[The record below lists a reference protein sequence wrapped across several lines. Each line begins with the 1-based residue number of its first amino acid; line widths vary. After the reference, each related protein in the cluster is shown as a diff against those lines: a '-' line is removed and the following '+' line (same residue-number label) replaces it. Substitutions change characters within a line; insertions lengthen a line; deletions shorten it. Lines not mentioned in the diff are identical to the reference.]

1 MFTRSLTEW
10 TLQQK
15 LKHSDPKEWDVF
27 GNSIAISG
35 ETIITGTGGT
45 RSEKAYVFV
54 REGTTWTQKQ
64 KLVRVT

>member
-35 ETIITGTGGT
+35 ETIITGTGGSSM
-45 RSEKAYVFV
+45 SEKKTSF
-54 REGTTWTQKQ
+54 
-64 KLVRVT
+64 

>member
-35 ETIITGTGGT
+35 ETIITGTGGSM
-45 RSEKAYVFV
+45 SEKKHRFNSYD
-54 REGTTWTQKQ
+54 
-64 KLVRVT
+64 LLI

>member
-15 LKHSDPKEWDVF
+15 LKHSDPKKWDVF

-35 ETIITGTGGT
+35 ETIITGTGGSSMAICLKKKT
-45 RSEKAYVFV
+45 SF
-54 REGTTWTQKQ
+54 
-64 KLVRVT
+64 